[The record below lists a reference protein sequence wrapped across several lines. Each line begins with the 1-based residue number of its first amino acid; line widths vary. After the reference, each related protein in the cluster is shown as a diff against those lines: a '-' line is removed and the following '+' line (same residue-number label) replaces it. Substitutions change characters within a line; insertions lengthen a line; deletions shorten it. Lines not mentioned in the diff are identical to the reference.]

1 MSVKTIQGSAELG
14 SKIRLR
20 RNELGLT
27 IEEAA
32 SKAGVGTK
40 TWCRYESGESIR
52 RDKAANVCKTLNWH
66 VLPCEE
72 DNQPEFDIDQYKK
85 SKVWPQALADSLG
98 DAAALSFVIG
108 SDILFDYIHQ
118 DLQALSRKPRGTH
131 VGELELSWMKECLPP
146 QFLMRYDYDFLYG
159 LKDVLVRYRNQAK
172 SSKCFVAHTVAEE
185 LVLYRVMEESEFLME
200 NILPQL
206 QLQENG
212 LDSDWNHWAFDL
224 FDDMDV
230 VTFLYSDFYLG
241 QGHPYHFDHWWEEQ
255 FYTS

>member
-1 MSVKTIQGSAELG
+1 MGAKTIKGSTELG
-14 SKIRLR
+14 NKIRLR

-32 SKAGVGTK
+32 FKAGVGTK

-52 RDKAANVCKTLNWH
+52 RDKAASVCKTLNWH
-66 VLPCEE
+66 ALPREE

-85 SKVWPQALADSLG
+85 REIWPQALADLLG
-98 DAAALSFVIG
+98 DAAAISFVIG
-108 SDILFDYIHQ
+108 SDILFDCISQ

-146 QFLMRYDYDFLYG
+146 QFLMRYDYDFLYS
-159 LKDVLVRYRNQAK
+159 LKDILVRYRNQAASNK
-172 SSKCFVAHTVAEE
+172 RFDAHTVAEE
-185 LVLYRVMEESEFLME
+185 MVLYLVMEESGFLME
-200 NILPQL
+200 SILPQL
-206 QLQENG
+206 QMREKD

-224 FDDMDV
+224 FEDMDI

-241 QGHPYHFDHWWEEQ
+241 QGHPYHFDHWWKE
-255 FYTS
+255 